1 MALAAMVQMAMG
13 QKEMVVNIMVQM
25 DMGHNTTLI
34 ILALMW
40 ENQTALKVMSTIIVA
55 LMVINK
61 R

>member
-13 QKEMVVNIMVQM
+13 QKKMVVNIMVQM
-25 DMGHNTTLI
+25 DMGHNITLI

-40 ENQTALKVMSTIIVA
+40 ENQMALKVMSIIIVV